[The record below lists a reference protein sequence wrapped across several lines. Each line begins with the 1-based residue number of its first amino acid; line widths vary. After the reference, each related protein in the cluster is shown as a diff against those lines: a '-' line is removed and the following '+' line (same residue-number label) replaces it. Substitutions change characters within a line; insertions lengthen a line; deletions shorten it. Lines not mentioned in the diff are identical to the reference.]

1 MMGNGLQL
9 WKMGRV
15 PLITWP
21 PLSKEIVLISLLN
34 GNQSNLTK
42 WNLIGNE
49 KKLEIQEEEQM
60 NINDG

>member
-1 MMGNGLQL
+1 MNFNCGVAE
-9 WKMGRV
+9 KMGKV

-21 PLSKEIVLISLLN
+21 ALSKEIVLISLLN

-42 WNLIGNE
+42 WNLIWNE
-49 KKLEIQEEEQM
+49 NKLEIQEEEQM